1 MYVTTVY
8 VASSIQRRL
17 PFNRT
22 CSLVFCQFTWYC
34 DLVRNHSSI
43 SAVNFLNSVPQHT
56 FRPHDPVAFNGEQG
70 EECGYIASV
79 KGRKALVVVK
89 DGREFRVPVD
99 MLKLRSGVKP
109 RRVHSRNDAARMA
122 FKEDDHVSFV
132 DSQQVRHEGHIVK
145 INPKYARVRSNDL
158 MWQVPYVNLERT
170 RSSGSSE
177 DKRSQLLEIEAQAEM
192 LLKKHGLGD
201 WRFGFDQASR
211 RGGRCAFDQRE
222 ISLSEQFATAASRA
236 EVTDTIL
243 HEIAHALVGSKHG
256 HDAVWKA
263 TARRIGCSG
272 RVTHDVDFSSAR
284 WILTCTTCGWRVPRM
299 RRRKGLVCKDCGQGV
314 VFQRTDGS
322 ESSSASI

>member
-1 MYVTTVY
+1 M
-8 VASSIQRRL
+8 
-17 PFNRT
+17 
-22 CSLVFCQFTWYC
+22 
-34 DLVRNHSSI
+34 
-43 SAVNFLNSVPQHT
+43 PQHT
-56 FRPHDPVAFNGEQG
+56 FRPHDPVAFNSEQG

-79 KGRKALVVVK
+79 KGRKALVVVN

-99 MLKLRSGVKP
+99 MLKLRIGVKP

-122 FKEDDHVSFV
+122 FAEDDHVSFV

-158 MWQVPYVNLERT
+158 LWQVPYVYLERIGGAT
-170 RSSGSSE
+170 LGA
-177 DKRSQLLEIEAQAEM
+177 DKRSRLSEIEVEAEM
-192 LLKKHGLGD
+192 LLAKHGLGN

-211 RGGRCAFDQRE
+211 RGGRCTFDRQE
-222 ISLSEQFATAASRA
+222 ISLSEQFAIAARHD

-243 HEIAHALVGSKHG
+243 HEIAHAIVGPKHG

-272 RVTHDVDFSSAR
+272 RITHDIDFASAR

-299 RRRKGLVCKDCGQGV
+299 RRRKGLVCRECGRSV
-314 VFQRTDGS
+314 EFQVNEGN
-322 ESSSASI
+322 ESTADN